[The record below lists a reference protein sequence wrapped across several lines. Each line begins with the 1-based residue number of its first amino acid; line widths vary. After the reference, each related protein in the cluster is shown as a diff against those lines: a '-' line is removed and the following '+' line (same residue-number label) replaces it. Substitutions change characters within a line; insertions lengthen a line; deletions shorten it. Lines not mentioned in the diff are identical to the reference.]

1 MIIQNIK
8 KDYPVIYLRYLNNR
22 LMYVGESCS
31 FLKSRHLRTDKSVGD
46 FDIVKTL
53 KAPKNLKRR
62 HYWEAYLILKLKPL
76 YQLNNK
82 IYKYRYDEAN
92 NIKTHKRYH
101 KIGSMKNPN
110 KKIDKEFH
118 LIEAYKNLKNFKIH
132 MDKAKTL

>member
-22 LMYVGESCS
+22 LMYVGESYS
-31 FLKSRHLRTDKSVGD
+31 FLKSRHLRIDKSVGD

-82 IYKYRYDEAN
+82 IYKYRYDKAN

-110 KKIDKEFH
+110 KKINKEFH